1 MPKVHI
7 TREMIVDAVF
17 AAVRTAGARILWSAS
32 PLAVAA
38 ACALSLL
45 KTLPPQMVLPRPRA
59 GRIKILFSFS
69 RFFKC
74 FPYFPTF
81 SARRC

>member
-1 MPKVHI
+1 MPKAHI

-45 KTLPPQMVLPRPRA
+45 KTLPPRR
-59 GRIKILFSFS
+59 FS
-69 RFFKC
+69 
-74 FPYFPTF
+74 PVPEPDE
-81 SARRC
+81 

>member
-1 MPKVHI
+1 MPKAHI

-38 ACALSLL
+38 AFALSLL
-45 KTLPPQMVLPRPRA
+45 KTLAPRR
-59 GRIKILFSFS
+59 FS
-69 RFFKC
+69 
-74 FPYFPTF
+74 PVPGPDE
-81 SARRC
+81 

>member
-1 MPKVHI
+1 MVQRGRSVLPNAHTPGAWFVA
-7 TREMIVDAVF
+7 AVF

-45 KTLPPQMVLPRPRA
+45 KTLPPRR
-59 GRIKILFSFS
+59 FS
-69 RFFKC
+69 
-74 FPYFPTF
+74 PVPGPDE
-81 SARRC
+81 

>member
-1 MPKVHI
+1 MPKAHI

-17 AAVRTAGARILWSAS
+17 AAVRTAGARILGSAS

-45 KTLPPQMVLPRPRA
+45 KTLPP
-59 GRIKILFSFS
+59 GRFS
-69 RFFKC
+69 
-74 FPYFPTF
+74 PVPGPDE
-81 SARRC
+81 